1 MIMTNKERKV
11 KDSKTTIKVRA
22 SIEMNVEILG
32 NMYIENVAKFA
43 IEAMAN
49 EIKNQSFSYDDFEYE
64 VLEIKNES
72 LVEEKVNYID
82 KEK

>member
-1 MIMTNKERKV
+1 
-11 KDSKTTIKVRA
+11 
-22 SIEMNVEILG
+22 
-32 NMYIENVAKFA
+32 MYIENVAKFA

-49 EIKNQSFSYDDFEYE
+49 EIKNQSISYDDFEYE

>member
-1 MIMTNKERKV
+1 MTDKERKV
-11 KDSKTTIKVRA
+11 KDSKTTVKVRA

-49 EIKNQSFSYDDFEYE
+49 EIKNQSLSYDNFEYE

-72 LVEEKVNYID
+72 SVEEKVNYIN
-82 KEK
+82 KEI